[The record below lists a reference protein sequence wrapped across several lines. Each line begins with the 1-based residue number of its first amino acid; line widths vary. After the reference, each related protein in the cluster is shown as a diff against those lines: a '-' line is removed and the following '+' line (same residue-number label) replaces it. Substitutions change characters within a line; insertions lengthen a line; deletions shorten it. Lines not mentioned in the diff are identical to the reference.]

1 MLIENDEIITKE
13 RILAEKINHYYPI
26 IVDRSCGVRPTKL
39 DLLSTSLNDNESVT
53 DAINVLNIFSK
64 VYEIVLKNKLVSA
77 LNDYMPPFIS
87 AYREG
92 CSIQHVPVKIVEKI

>member
-1 MLIENDEIITKE
+1 MNGIFSDVATVALVSPIDKKTDDKS
-13 RILAEKINHYYPI
+13 KISNYKP
-26 IVDRSCGVRPTKL
+26 V
-39 DLLSTSLNDNESVT
+39 
-53 DAINVLNIFSK
+53 NVLNIFSK
-64 VYEIVLKNKLVSA
+64 VYEIVLKNNLVSA